1 MRGVRKGRTVAFPGQ
16 SRHRAGA
23 ATIAAGSVST
33 DDRVALR
40 EALRARRLALSATAR
55 VAAAAGVAQ
64 QLAQLT
70 PFLRAQRIGGYWA
83 IAGELPLA
91 CVLPGARA
99 RGQQY
104 LLPVIGHARSLQFAP
119 WHPGAEITPNRHG
132 VPEPV
137 CAAGDMLEPRAL
149 DVVLVPLVGFD
160 RRGHRLGFGGG
171 YYDRAFA
178 FLREREQPTKPI
190 LVGIGYAMQELS
202 RIEDAPWD
210 VRLDYVAS
218 ENELIDCT

>member
-1 MRGVRKGRTVAFPGQ
+1 MISARVM
-16 SRHRAGA
+16 
-23 ATIAAGSVST
+23 ST
-33 DDRVALR
+33 DDRAALR
-40 EALRARRLALSATAR
+40 EVLRARRLALPAAAR

-64 QLAQLT
+64 QLAQLA
-70 PFLRAQRIGGYWA
+70 PFLSARLIGGYWA

-91 CVLPGARA
+91 CVLPAARA

-104 LLPVIGHARSLQFAP
+104 LLPVIGRARKLRFAP
-119 WHPGAEITPNRHG
+119 WQPGAAIVPNRHG
-132 VPEPV
+132 IPEPV
-137 CAAGDMLEPRAL
+137 CAARNMVEPCEL

-178 FLREREQPTKPI
+178 FLRGRERPARPV

-218 ENELIDCT
+218 ENELIDCS